1 MSALIRSKKRE
12 SNFELLRIFAMFLI
26 VLHHCNVHG
35 IFSYWHNNS
44 SILHLIN
51 NSISLFLSSGGKIG
65 VTLFIFLTGYFSC
78 QQNFKLKKWLSIY
91 FQLLFYSISIF
102 FFYFWINPDQARS
115 FITSSIFPLT
125 HNTYWFITSW
135 LILYAFSP
143 LLNTFLKSSSPK
155 IIRNYLL
162 LGLILWV
169 ILPMFGINMG
179 YSNLIYFMYLYVLG
193 GTIKLNLIYFPK
205 KILLFFFLSIL
216 FFTIAMISSALF
228 FWENHINLWVLFRS
242 LDLNTL
248 YTLSFS
254 LFIFYIFKDLKIK
267 SPFINWISSSMFGV
281 YLIHDNNL
289 IRPWLWHTSLKMDIC
304 MNSPYFFIWSIVVSL
319 SIFALC
325 IIIDKLLS
333 LVYTPLISY
342 LETKLSK
349 ITLLRQYF

>member
-1 MSALIRSKKRE
+1 
-12 SNFELLRIFAMFLI
+12 
-26 VLHHCNVHG
+26 
-35 IFSYWHNNS
+35 
-44 SILHLIN
+44 
-51 NSISLFLSSGGKIG
+51 
-65 VTLFIFLTGYFSC
+65 
-78 QQNFKLKKWLSIY
+78 
-91 FQLLFYSISIF
+91 
-102 FFYFWINPDQARS
+102 
-115 FITSSIFPLT
+115 
-125 HNTYWFITSW
+125 
-135 LILYAFSP
+135 
-143 LLNTFLKSSSPK
+143 
-155 IIRNYLL
+155 
-162 LGLILWV
+162 
-169 ILPMFGINMG
+169 
-179 YSNLIYFMYLYVLG
+179 
-193 GTIKLNLIYFPK
+193 
-205 KILLFFFLSIL
+205 
-216 FFTIAMISSALF
+216 MISSALF
-228 FWENHINLWVLFRS
+228 FWENHINLWDLFRS

-289 IRPWLWHTSLKMDIC
+289 IRPWLWHISLKMDIC